1 MMKRFLVAATL
12 AASISLSAN
21 AYASADPAA
30 AKTFVDTTATQV
42 LTLVKNDAL
51 SKDDK
56 QAKIEAIFSDK
67 VDIDFVAKFVL
78 GKSWRTATPQQQQD
92 YVAAYKPFI
101 LKNYAAKLTKYSG
114 QTYTLKNAR
123 PDADA
128 NTAVVTMEIDDPNG
142 QKVNVDYHLRDE
154 NGFKIVDIAVEGV
167 SLLTTQRSEFS
178 GIVENKGVDGLIA
191 ALKQQVAAKQ

>member
-1 MMKRFLVAATL
+1 MKRFLIAATA
-12 AASISLSAN
+12 AASLVISAGAN
-21 AYASADPAA
+21 AAADPAG

-42 LTLVKNDAL
+42 LTLVKNDSL
-51 SKDDK
+51 SKDEK
-56 QAKIEAIFSDK
+56 QAKIEGIFADK
-67 VDIDFVAKFVL
+67 VDINFVAKFVL

-92 YVAAYKPFI
+92 YIAAYKPFI

-128 NTAVVTMEIDDPNG
+128 DTAVVTMEIDDPDG
-142 QKVNVDYHLRDE
+142 QKVNVDYHLRNDGG
-154 NGFKIVDIAVEGV
+154 GFKIVDIAVEGV

-178 GIVENKGVDGLIA
+178 GIIENKGVDGLIA
-191 ALKQQVAAKQ
+191 ALKTQVANKQ